1 MGHKIKTF
9 AKVLLI
15 IGLIACVI
23 CFIVGV
29 SQYNK
34 DKDCLQYATIFGGA
48 GSKYPSIEA
57 AGNRAYAGM
66 MMKTY
71 SIVAIFALP
80 ISLLPLYWFG
90 CLFECVEDTKATV
103 QTNCYNINKLIESI
117 TEIKATL
124 EEKSKPAPVQE
135 EHPPVPIKVEDDADW
150 IKDVGGYVRCPR
162 CKHRA
167 NSDFIRAR
175 GKCPDCGQPY
185 PDSKAAD

>member
-9 AKVLLI
+9 AKVLLV
-15 IGLIACVI
+15 IGIIACII

-34 DKDCLQYATIFGGA
+34 DKDCLQYATVFGGA

-71 SIVAIFALP
+71 SIVAIFVLP
-80 ISLLPLYWFG
+80 LSLLPLYWFG
-90 CLFECVEDTKATV
+90 CLFECVEETKAAV
-103 QTNCYNINKLIESI
+103 GTNSNNISKLLASI
-117 TEIKATL
+117 AEITDSL
-124 EEKSKPAPVQE
+124 NRKPEPIPTNE
-135 EHPPVPIKVEDDADW
+135 EHPPVPIKVKEDADW
-150 IKDVGGYVRCPR
+150 IEDVGGYVRCPQ

-167 NSDFIRAR
+167 SSDFIRAR
-175 GKCPDCGQPY
+175 GKCPECGQPY
-185 PDSKAAD
+185 KY